1 MSQRAINKI
10 GLPNTIS
17 CHNRSWQ
24 TQDISDSLT
33 ICNSPPEVM
42 PQLINAVLLCFLGV
56 AFDDGYDCGP
66 AMDPAVTWSSPP
78 RREEIAK
85 H

>member
-42 PQLINAVLLCFLGV
+42 PQLINAVLLCFLE
-56 AFDDGYDCGP
+56 CHLMM
-66 AMDPAVTWSSPP
+66 AMIVVLLW
-78 RREEIAK
+78 ILQ
-85 H
+85 